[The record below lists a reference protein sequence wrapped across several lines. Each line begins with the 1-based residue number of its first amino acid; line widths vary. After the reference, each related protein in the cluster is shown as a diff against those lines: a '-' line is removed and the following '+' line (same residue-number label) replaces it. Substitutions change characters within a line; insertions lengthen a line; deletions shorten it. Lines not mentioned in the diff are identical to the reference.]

1 MGLRATAVDNE
12 TWLVTGIQEYK
23 IPMSITQEMKRRE
36 RPDADYF
43 E

>member
-1 MGLRATAVDNE
+1 MGLEVTATANGVW
-12 TWLVTGIQEYK
+12 TITGAQVHK
-23 IPMSITQEMKRRE
+23 IPMSITQEMERRR